1 MATSW
6 IFIGLK
12 VKKILIVSRVNWNTM
27 ARLIFKMMRWMEHL
41 QQIQLT
47 LTVLKVSYQKYV
59 TGSTQDLLI
68 LIARK
73 MSRR

>member
-27 ARLIFKMMRWMEHL
+27 VRLIFKMMRWMEHL
-41 QQIQLT
+41 QQI
-47 LTVLKVSYQKYV
+47 
-59 TGSTQDLLI
+59 
-68 LIARK
+68 
-73 MSRR
+73 

>member
-12 VKKILIVSRVNWNTM
+12 VKKDTDCFACEL
-27 ARLIFKMMRWMEHL
+27 EHYGPLDL
-41 QQIQLT
+41 QDE
-47 LTVLKVSYQKYV
+47 LKVSYQKYV